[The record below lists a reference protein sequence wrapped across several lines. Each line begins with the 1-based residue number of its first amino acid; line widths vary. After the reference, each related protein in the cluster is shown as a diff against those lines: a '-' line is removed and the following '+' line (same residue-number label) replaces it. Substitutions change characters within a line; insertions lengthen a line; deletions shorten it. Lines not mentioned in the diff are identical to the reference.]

1 MSNYRMISG
10 RRLCDAQGTIEVK
23 SSEHD
28 SQDLCFIKLIFC
40 HEEHSLFERKGN
52 TEDSDYIY

>member
-1 MSNYRMISG
+1 MISG